1 MTTEP
6 DAHEITERIE
16 AIRSWLDSYK
26 SDLTLLQAVMLDER
40 PSLRSRMTLAAVFNY
55 QLKKMDLTPDWMPEL
70 GLVDDAMALRT
81 GAAIFR
87 TNNMEELAPEHEA
100 LIAKLEQQDET
111 VKAMLGPRR
120 YRAFFR
126 LIRDL
131 IDRPA
136 KGRDPEEILKD
147 EAMRKRFLK
156 EVEGH
161 IERFRDPAFPD
172 PKRFYERLDAHLKA
186 KLKE

>member
-6 DAHEITERIE
+6 DAQEIADRVE
-16 AIRSWLDSYK
+16 AIRDWLDSYK
-26 SDLTLLQAVMLDER
+26 NDVQVLQALMLDER
-40 PSLRSRMTLAAVFNY
+40 PSLRGRMTLAAVLNY

-81 GAAIFR
+81 GAAVFR
-87 TNNMEELAPEHEA
+87 ANNMEQLAPEHEA
-100 LIAKLEQQDET
+100 MVAKLVAQDET
-111 VKAMLGPRR
+111 VKAILGPRR
-120 YRAFFR
+120 YRSFFR

-136 KGRDPEEILKD
+136 KGRDPEAILQD
-147 EAMRKRFLK
+147 EAMRHRFLK

-161 IERFRDPAFPD
+161 MEGFRAPAFPD
-172 PKRFYERLDAHLKA
+172 PKRFYERLDGHFKA